1 MNAVIGLAV
10 FFGMLIGAVLAG
22 FLIFWLGS
30 KDTKPPVNK
39 AKSSRQQRRESMRKA
54 TLNAQMMVE
63 SGAFT
68 DPTRR

>member
-39 AKSSRQQRRESMRKA
+39 TKSSRQQRRESMRQA
-54 TLNAQMMVE
+54 TLHARMMVE